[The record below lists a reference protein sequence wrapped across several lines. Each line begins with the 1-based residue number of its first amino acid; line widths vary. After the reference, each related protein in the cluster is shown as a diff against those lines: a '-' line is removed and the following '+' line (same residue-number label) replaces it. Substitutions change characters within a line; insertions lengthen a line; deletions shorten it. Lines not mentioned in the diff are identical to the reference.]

1 MALNAHLPGK
11 DVFQI
16 HVLNSQ
22 FLCSWRGFRFV
33 EDIRESIVYLYSITL
48 DMNQRLLVLLLI
60 ISVLS
65 ISCKSRESGKREPT
79 GELSVTYISV
89 GNKSPNHHFK
99 EICDNPELIRLETSD
114 SIVLGQIS
122 KIVQAKGNIYILE
135 NNLNR
140 VFVFDLRGT
149 YLYSLGLHGRG
160 PKEVL
165 SINDIDIDREAGHLL
180 LLSTESKC
188 VQTYDLDGRYI
199 NTVRLGFQCF
209 RFAHM
214 EDGINAFFINY
225 FNEEPYNLR
234 IIGPKKTDI
243 RLFPYPEKIF
253 PMYFYFTG
261 GLKGTNSHTA
271 LYSEA
276 TSSKIYEV
284 CSDGDFHLKYD
295 IDLGSKQWPESMKYQ
310 FTDFMTAISGF
321 KADFLGSKYLEL
333 DSLLYFDFM
342 SGNRFRDAYYFF
354 DSGKLLIRGDNLTD
368 DDFSKC
374 MSGPLGLS
382 EKGGLIAIVDP
393 LKLYEANIS
402 DQYLLNVYSIERDL
416 LNMVEPGD
424 NPLLFFYGFKG
435 ANHAKATSHDYFDN

>member
-310 FTDFMTAISGF
+310 FADFMTAISGF

-435 ANHAKATSHDYFDN
+435 ANHAKATGHDYFDN

>member
-1 MALNAHLPGK
+1 MALNAHLPGT

-310 FTDFMTAISGF
+310 FADFMTAISGF

>member
-1 MALNAHLPGK
+1 
-11 DVFQI
+11 
-16 HVLNSQ
+16 
-22 FLCSWRGFRFV
+22 
-33 EDIRESIVYLYSITL
+33 
-48 DMNQRLLVLLLI
+48 
-60 ISVLS
+60 
-65 ISCKSRESGKREPT
+65 
-79 GELSVTYISV
+79 
-89 GNKSPNHHFK
+89 
-99 EICDNPELIRLETSD
+99 
-114 SIVLGQIS
+114 
-122 KIVQAKGNIYILE
+122 
-135 NNLNR
+135 
-140 VFVFDLRGT
+140 
-149 YLYSLGLHGRG
+149 
-160 PKEVL
+160 
-165 SINDIDIDREAGHLL
+165 
-180 LLSTESKC
+180 
-188 VQTYDLDGRYI
+188 
-199 NTVRLGFQCF
+199 
-209 RFAHM
+209 
-214 EDGINAFFINY
+214 
-225 FNEEPYNLR
+225 
-234 IIGPKKTDI
+234 
-243 RLFPYPEKIF
+243 
-253 PMYFYFTG
+253 MYFYFTG

-310 FTDFMTAISGF
+310 FADFMTAISGF